1 MSRYEGLWR
10 GDPDRAC
17 NLRSRGLGPG
27 GQGSETWDAVPWKR
41 EGKMWLRVFG
51 VPVKR
56 VAMICF
62 FLGKKKNTVGR
73 PGVGGK
79 GMDSGLTPLPSP
91 SHCISGPLY
100 KLNGQDGL
108 I

>member
-1 MSRYEGLWR
+1 MVEGVWGSRKEGGNDLLL
-10 GDPDRAC
+10 
-17 NLRSRGLGPG
+17 LR
-27 GQGSETWDAVPWKR
+27 E
-41 EGKMWLRVFG
+41 
-51 VPVKR
+51 
-56 VAMICF
+56 
-62 FLGKKKNTVGR
+62 KKNTVGR